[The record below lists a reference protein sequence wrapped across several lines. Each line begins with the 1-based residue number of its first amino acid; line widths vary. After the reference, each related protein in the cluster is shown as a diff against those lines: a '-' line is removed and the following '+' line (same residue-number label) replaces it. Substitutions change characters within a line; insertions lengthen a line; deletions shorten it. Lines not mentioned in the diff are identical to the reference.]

1 MPMLTLGLQ
10 FHGDTGDFI
19 WNFGTFCFVSERCT
33 CSRIL
38 LNIEGK
44 RNACLQLNTWKGN
57 NMFVDLLSSKN
68 CVYIQEIIQ
77 HIITDLFYIPYC
89 LFAQTHTH
97 APILNPI
104 VCMLLSISKASER
117 CTLRC
122 IVAIRGVFVY
132 LFLCDCVLKTC
143 PESWSKHSSSS
154 LCSIFVLVRH
164 LDSSF
169 PPFVAAPLDSGS
181 NQTRI
186 LRQDEDLPPRH
197 CGWWRCC
204 GW

>member
-77 HIITDLFYIPYC
+77 HIINWSVLYSILLVCTD
-89 LFAQTHTH
+89 AH
-97 APILNPI
+97 ARTNFEPI

-143 PESWSKHSSSS
+143 PESWSKHSS
-154 LCSIFVLVRH
+154 RQ
-164 LDSSF
+164 
-169 PPFVAAPLDSGS
+169 PL
-181 NQTRI
+181 
-186 LRQDEDLPPRH
+186 
-197 CGWWRCC
+197 
-204 GW
+204 